1 MEIKEGMKF
10 NLKADLHY
18 KGLPEEYFI
27 HSVNGNDIRISWEND
42 ILGGTPYT
50 KEEAKIYFEEG
61 SWIELKTE
69 TDAGN

>member
-1 MEIKEGMKF
+1 VEII
-10 NLKADLHY
+10 Y
-18 KGLPEEYFI
+18 T
-27 HSVNGNDIRISWEND
+27 SVEND

-50 KEEAKIYFEEG
+50 KEEVKRYFG

>member
-1 MEIKEGMKF
+1 MEIKQGMKF
-10 NLKADLHY
+10 NLKADLQY

-27 HSVNGNDIRISWEND
+27 HSVSGNNIHISWEND

-50 KEEAKIYFEEG
+50 KEEVKRYFEEG